1 MDTIFL
7 WNLVTD
13 SSDDIA
19 KKAEKSLENME
30 TMVDNQSISRSELWM
45 EELEN
50 KFKEEEKIRNLSFP
64 RKMPVLNMVYVTI
77 KKKILKI

>member
-50 KFKEEEKIRNLSFP
+50 KFKEEEKIRNFSFP

>member
-1 MDTIFL
+1 MHTIFF

-13 SSDDIA
+13 SSDDIS
-19 KKAEKSLENME
+19 KKAEKSLENE
-30 TMVDNQSISRSELWM
+30 ATMVDNQSFFRFELWM

-50 KFKEEEKIRNLSFP
+50 KFKVEEKIRNLSSP
-64 RKMPVLNMVYVTI
+64 RKIPVLNMVCVTI